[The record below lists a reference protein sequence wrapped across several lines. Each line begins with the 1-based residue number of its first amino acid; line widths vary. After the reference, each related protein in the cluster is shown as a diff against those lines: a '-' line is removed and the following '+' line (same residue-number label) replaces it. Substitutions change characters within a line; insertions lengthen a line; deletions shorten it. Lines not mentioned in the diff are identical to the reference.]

1 MFESAE
7 LKAHLQNSS
16 TISSEAVVVAEWN
29 MNISNNIFKVGN
41 YRYRPTST
49 TKYRTLANSFD
60 EYDDGNFY
68 TGATD
73 ADTIID
79 GGIADNNTPITF
91 TSKKDKEKLLYSLE
105 DCFGRFRPRSG
116 INKLR
121 YFEANYSHFDN
132 QDMASRPR
140 YYIADKDDKFKYW
153 TSYRTEDGIE
163 RGIANT
169 ALGNTNT
176 YQIEDAAPFIVYKDP
191 VPANRIVVKMQ
202 TNVGTVDLGPF
213 YGATDTIPDPF
224 YGVANQTTP
233 VKWKIQ
239 YLDNNSWTDAITFD
253 SNSLRSDGRP
263 VIGPDGY
270 VEVAYGLLIPEVYA
284 NIFVEAETVAS
295 SYLLPQENRVGYA
308 YLVKESSTDIGT
320 IYIWTGEEYETFAP
334 EYGWYLVDD
343 YASDFVSNVTQL
355 VSPDSFISQVD
366 SKTKFREFSYVGGL
380 RIVVETMNKFD
391 STFDLIELSPRLAVN
406 MVDRTIDFQLNKNAS
421 DLGVSGLPVGQLL
434 ASTGSIRIFDFDQA
448 FNQNNTQ
455 SIVSKYLTQNL
466 QIKFYE
472 AIKNVNAITYYVP
485 IKTMYAEGFPEI
497 DTASREVTISLRDL
511 FFYLESMTAPQI
523 LLQNVSVSYA
533 ISLLLDSVGFS
544 NYVFKRIDGE
554 KEMIIPF
561 FFIPPDKSVAQLLNE
576 IAVSTQSAMFFDEYN
591 NFVVMSKNYIMPSL
605 SQRPTDFVLSGSKD
619 QQASGIISN
628 QTIPNKTIANI
639 VDISS
644 QENIIYNDGRI
655 TYTTRAIQKSA
666 GTIKQ
671 ASMIDRDR
679 SWVYKPV
686 LLWEVAGEDATKSI
700 NGEVDKQS
708 EYMLSAIPLNS
719 RLTAD
724 LPSVSNFKVINNT
737 IDLGEGVYWITRYN
751 GYFYANGEIIR
762 YDAVQF
768 SIPNISEID
777 PDNPNIEGNTVWISS
792 VQEYQTYFNK
802 LPFNGKIYPTGL
814 IRIYSE
820 PNYEVVTADGSI
832 ISSTDILPPGASVRL
847 KNGPVAKHGRGQFG
861 TTPTAHEAGL
871 AQYWT
876 ADSSIRGCTME
887 SKYLFAGASTSG
899 LTLTNAAAGTTNDVS
914 GKTSN
919 ALALN
924 STRNGL
930 SKNFLTSYYV
940 EESGINQQYSTQSG
954 TVQSSAF
961 IFNGPAIANRY
972 EPLNFVSYVYKP
984 LGNKYSHFGS
994 RVRIIGKP
1002 ENSDKRD
1009 QTPVGAVN
1017 YYVASVTEPNKN
1029 VVVGGA
1035 SGGIAVMVNPETN
1048 VGYYFE
1054 IAALTQGNF
1063 QAFDTSNEDF
1073 HNVYFYKV
1081 MKNSTTSA
1089 AIPVKLWG
1097 GLESILV
1104 DDGNFTTQYRFAGE
1118 ENPTVYDLSVEYQ
1131 DIGSVRTFFLYINN
1145 KLVATVEDKSPL
1157 PVYNNMAMF
1166 VRGASRLM
1174 FENLYAIAPNYAQ
1187 NSVNTESTPINTIT
1201 ADEEES
1207 SAESFRKY
1215 GVNAAI
1221 KSIYLSGISVAEPPK
1236 YRMYYEEFGTIMREV
1251 AYIKARYDKAYPAL
1265 LAKLSP
1271 TFNRIKGYTVAGFL
1285 AGSYAAEM
1293 LVFNTTDAPLSLDSQ
1308 TGNYL
1313 RIQGVTF
1320 TQESSNELS
1329 VDDFYKKR
1337 SDFSD
1342 PQLIDNTRVIS
1353 PQVSKREYQDIKN
1366 SRITYGRNEFSIA
1379 APYIQSH
1386 DDANDMMSWI
1396 MSKIAIPRKSVGANI
1411 FSTPILQLGDVV
1423 EVDYVDQN
1431 GVRIVS
1437 APNSRF
1443 VVYSTEYSRSVNGPE
1458 MTVYLSEVR

>member
-1 MFESAE
+1 MFQNNE
-7 LKAHLQNSS
+7 LKTHLENSS
-16 TISSEAVVVAEWN
+16 TIRSEAAVIAEWN
-29 MNISNNIFKVGN
+29 MNISSNIFKIGN
-41 YRYRPTST
+41 YRYRPTAT
-49 TKYRTLANSFD
+49 TKYKTLANSFD

-68 TGATD
+68 TNATD
-73 ADTIID
+73 ADVIVD
-79 GGIADNNTPITF
+79 GGIDNNNIPITF
-91 TSKKDKEKLLYSLE
+91 VSKKEKEKLLYSLE

-121 YFEANYSHFDN
+121 YFEAKHSHFDN
-132 QDMASRPR
+132 PNMAQRPR

-153 TSYRTEDGIE
+153 SSYRTEDGVE

-169 ALGNTNT
+169 ALGNTLT
-176 YQIEDAAPFIVYKDP
+176 YQIEDTAPFIVYKDP

-202 TNVGTVDLGPF
+202 TNVGSIDLGPF
-213 YGATDTIPDPF
+213 YSATSTTPDPF
-224 YGVANQTTP
+224 YGNTNKTTP

-253 SNSLRSDGRP
+253 SNSLRPNGDP
-263 VIGPDGY
+263 IVGPDGY
-270 VEVAYGLLIPEVYA
+270 LEIAYGLLIPSIY
-284 NIFVEAETVAS
+284 NDIFVKAETVAA
-295 SYLLPQENRVGYA
+295 SYLLPQDNENGYA
-308 YLVKESSTDIGT
+308 YLVKESSTDIGMM
-320 IYIWTGEEYETFAP
+320 YIWTGEEYETFIP
-334 EYGWYLVDD
+334 QYGWYIVED
-343 YASDFVSNVTQL
+343 Y
-355 VSPDSFISQVD
+355 DSSFQSQVTD
-366 SKTKFREFSYVGGL
+366 LISPEFFVNEVDGKIRYREFSYVDGL
-380 RIVVETMNKFD
+380 RIVVESMNKFD
-391 STFDLIELSPRLAVN
+391 STFDLIELSPRLSVDMA
-406 MVDRTIDFQLNKNAS
+406 DRTIDFSINKNAS

-434 ASTGSIRIFDFDQA
+434 ASTGDLTIFDFDQA
-448 FNQNNTQ
+448 FNQNNAS
-455 SIVSKYLTQNL
+455 SIISKYLTQNI
-466 QIKFYE
+466 QFKFYE
-472 AIKNVNAITYYVP
+472 VVKDVSNSTYYVP
-485 IKTMYAEGFPEI
+485 IKTMYSEGFPEI
-497 DTASREVTISLRDL
+497 DSATRQVSIQLRDL
-511 FFYLESMTAPQI
+511 FFYFESSTAPQI

-533 ISLLLDSVGFS
+533 VSLLLDSVGFS
-544 NYVFKRIDGE
+544 NYVFKRISGE

-561 FFIPPDKSVAQLLNE
+561 FFIPPDRSVAQLLNE

-591 NFVVMSKNYIMPSL
+591 NFVMMSKNYIMPSL
-605 SQRPTDFVLSGSKD
+605 SERTTDLILSGSKD
-619 QQASGIISN
+619 QQKTGIIDN
-628 QTIPNKTIANI
+628 QTIANKKPANLMEI
-639 VDISS
+639 GS
-644 QENIIYNDGRI
+644 QENIVYNDGRI
-655 TYTTRAIQKSA
+655 TYTTRSIQKSA

-686 LLWEVAGEDATKSI
+686 LLWEVSGEEATKSV
-700 NGEVDKQS
+700 NGEVDQQS

-719 RLTAD
+719 RLSEN
-724 LPSVSNFKVINNT
+724 LPTVSNFKVINNT
-737 IDLGEGVYWITRYN
+737 IDLGEGVYWVTRYN
-751 GYFYANGEIIR
+751 GYFYSNGEIIR

-777 PDNPNIEGNTVWISS
+777 PNNPNIDGNTVWISS

-820 PNYEVVTADGSI
+820 PNYEVITSDGSVLT
-832 ISSTDILPPGASVRL
+832 STDIIPANATVRL
-847 KNGPVAKHGRGQFG
+847 KNGAVAKHGRGQFG
-861 TTPTAHEAGL
+861 TSVVVHESGL
-871 AQYWT
+871 ASYWT
-876 ADSSIRGCTME
+876 DNSSIRGCTMD
-887 SKYLFAGASTSG
+887 SKYLFAGASTSS

-924 STRNGL
+924 STRSGL
-930 SKNFLTSYYV
+930 SKNFLTSSYI
-940 EESGINQQYSTQSG
+940 EESGVNQQYSTQSG

-972 EPLNFVSYVYKP
+972 EPLNFVSYVYKS
-984 LGNKYSHFGS
+984 LADKYSHFGS

-1035 SGGIAVMVNPETN
+1035 SGGIAIMVNPETN

-1073 HNVYFYKV
+1073 HNIYFYKV
-1081 MKNSTTSA
+1081 MKNSTTNA

-1118 ENPTVYDLSVEYQ
+1118 ENPTVYDLAIEYQ

-1157 PVYNNMAMF
+1157 PIYNNMAMF

-1187 NSVNTESTPINTIT
+1187 NSAYTQSTPINSIT
-1201 ADEEES
+1201 ADQEENAS
-1207 SAESFRKY
+1207 ESFRKY
-1215 GVNAAI
+1215 GMNAAI
-1221 KSIYLSGISVAEPPK
+1221 KSVYLSGISIAEPPK
-1236 YRMYYEEFGTIMREV
+1236 YKMYYEEFGSIMREM

-1285 AGSYAAEM
+1285 AGAYTAEM
-1293 LVFNTTDAPLSLDSQ
+1293 LVFNVTDAPLSLDSQ

-1342 PQLIDNTRVIS
+1342 PQLIDNTRVVS

-1366 SRITYGRNEFSIA
+1366 SRITYGRKEFSIS
-1379 APYIQSH
+1379 APYIQSQ

-1396 MSKIAIPRKSVGANI
+1396 MSKVAIPRKSIGAKI
-1411 FSTPILQLGDVV
+1411 FSIPTLQLGDIV
-1423 EVDYVDQN
+1423 EIDYVDES
-1431 GVRIVS
+1431 GVRVVS
-1437 APNSRF
+1437 NSNSRF
-1443 VVYSTEYSRSVNGPE
+1443 VVYSTEYSRSVDGPE